1 MKSVIFSLL
10 GLIIGL
16 CLTALLVTKCEKAQD
31 VLGLN
36 PETITDTITVD
47 STKIVPTIEQ
57 VLQARKNVQLQKY
70 ADSVFLH
77 MPDESL
83 LSVLMKIGTES
94 SIAEIVKEYDVD
106 RRFHDNAYK
115 VHKAAKELLPDTIPA
130 KPAESKPT
138 KSVN

>member
-1 MKSVIFSLL
+1 MKQVIFTIL
-10 GLIIGL
+10 GLIVGL
-16 CLTALLVTKCEKAQD
+16 CLTAVLVTKCDKVQD
-31 VLGLN
+31 VLGLKT
-36 PETITDTITVD
+36 ETITDTVTID
-47 STKIVPTIEQ
+47 STKIAPTIEQ
-57 VLQARKNVQLQKY
+57 VLNARKEVQNQRY

-115 VHKAAKELLPDTIPA
+115 VHKAAKEFLPDTIPA
-130 KPAESKPT
+130 KPAE
-138 KSVN
+138 